1 MDNVNKQLRSAL
13 DNAFGSLQGTG
24 SDFRTE
30 VSKAQS
36 DYKAAVPTNEEK
48 SKKKKKEVDEKWSE
62 NYKKSIDCN
71 HPKGFSQ
78 KAHCQ
83 GKKKKENKEA
93 TGAGSAGGYSAPLF
107 GDMKETK
114 KKKIETKEATGASS
128 SGSYVTPAAWAKSQ
142 SKKDWRGASKT
153 QIPGGKFVQV
163 KKKCTKFPYCN
174 QGDIKALKLFDNKL
188 VESVIKTLSKKYQIS
203 EEFIKNIV
211 IKEYRQIT
219 KNKPNK

>member
-1 MDNVNKQLRSAL
+1 MDIKKQL
-13 DNAFGSLQGTG
+13 DNAMDTAFGGLNVTG
-24 SDFRTE
+24 SNDRSKLSTYRNEFRE
-30 VSKAQS
+30 NK
-36 DYKAAVPTNEEK
+36 N
-48 SKKKKKEVDEKWSE
+48 EVDEKWSE
-62 NYKKSIDCN
+62 KYKKSINCKN
-71 HPKGFSQ
+71 PKGFSQ

-93 TGAGSAGGYSAPLF
+93 TGAGSAGGYTAPLF

-114 KKKIETKEATGASS
+114 NKKKKLETKEATGSGS

>member
-1 MDNVNKQLRSAL
+1 MDNLNKQFRDAL
-13 DNAFGSLQGTG
+13 DTAFSSLNT
-24 SDFRTE
+24 SDKTKTAK
-30 VSKAQS
+30 SLG
-36 DYKAAVPTNEEK
+36 DYKSSLPTNEEK
-48 SKKKKKEVDEKWSE
+48 KEVGEKWSE
-62 NYKKSIDCN
+62 KYKKSIDCKN
-71 HPKGFSQ
+71 PKGFSQ

-114 KKKIETKEATGASS
+114 KKKIETKEATGSGS

-188 VESVIKTLSKKYQIS
+188 VESVIKTISKKYQIS